1 MVWVA
6 ASAGVDG
13 NALGAGNMGEGARFS
28 VGATAEDVAIDVGRL
43 PTAVGSPDDA
53 ETPAVGTPLP
63 DTDVEGVLHATS
75 AKSAIAIVSP
85 MRIVVLPSRL
95 YAQYCRSVIDSTTVD
110 RSSISIRNLP
120 SAQALRAANC
130 EFVPQ
135 RPVVYCKR
143 AGVQKN
149 PDIIDLRPSDR
160 VKTVAFA
167 SYVWDLRQHVNPQLV
182 TSRALP
188 KSLASR

>member
-6 ASAGVDG
+6 AGAGVDG
-13 NALGAGNMGEGARFS
+13 NALGAGNVGEGARFS
-28 VGATAEDVAIDVGRL
+28 VGATVEDVAIDVGRL

-53 ETPAVGTPLP
+53 ETPAVGAPLP
-63 DTDVEGVLHATS
+63 DTDVEVVLHATS

-95 YAQYCRSVIDSTTVD
+95 YVQYCRSVID
-110 RSSISIRNLP
+110 SIRNLP
-120 SAQALRAANC
+120 SAQALRDANC
-130 EFVPQ
+130 ELVPQ

-160 VKTVAFA
+160 VKSVTFA
-167 SYVWDLRQHVNPQLV
+167 SYVWDLRQHVNPQPM